1 MGIRLQ
7 FVVDRFPFTVRFS
20 SLPGL
25 RRTTDLNFVGKSQT
39 DGLRFGTDQ
48 RWLLVQGRTT
58 TIIRIIGVVD
68 RVHILVHTMSM
79 NRITVSLPDEV
90 YYPLVNEIGKGNIS
104 RFVAEGVGLLL
115 TKKRLANNLDE
126 VLDKIDKTRREIGKI
141 ELSDEELKKLMRK
154 GLV

>member
-1 MGIRLQ
+1 M
-7 FVVDRFPFTVRFS
+7 VDR
-20 SLPGL
+20 
-25 RRTTDLNFVGKSQT
+25 
-39 DGLRFGTDQ
+39 
-48 RWLLVQGRTT
+48 
-58 TIIRIIGVVD
+58 I
-68 RVHILVHTMSM
+68 HILVHTMSM